1 MYRIILHNSL
11 FLKVQVSEKVFRNV
25 FSFTGKLT
33 RVFQFTSFRGSGL
46 PEIIATNWTLR

>member
-11 FLKVQVSEKVFRNV
+11 FLKVQVSEKMFRNV

-46 PEIIATNWTLR
+46 PEIIVTNWTLR